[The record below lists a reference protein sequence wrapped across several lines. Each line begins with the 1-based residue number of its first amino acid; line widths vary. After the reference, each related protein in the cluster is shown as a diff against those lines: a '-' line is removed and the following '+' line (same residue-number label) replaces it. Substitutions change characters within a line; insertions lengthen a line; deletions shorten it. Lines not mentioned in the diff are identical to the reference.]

1 MKKRIKPAR
10 AVGRKWSRYEGLVY
24 IFPWIA
30 GFLLFQLYPFL
41 ASLSYS
47 FTDYAMVGSMKWV
60 GLDNFITILT
70 KDRDFWST
78 IKITLIYVFI
88 AVPLKLLFALF
99 IAMLLNC
106 KVKGIGIFRTAYYL
120 PSILGGSVA
129 ISVLWRFLFMRDG
142 TVNTMLSWFGIRP
155 VGWLSDPKIALFTL
169 SLLAVWQF
177 GSSMVIFLS
186 ALKNVPAELYES
198 ARVDGASSPRCFL
211 SITIPMITPTILF
224 NMIMQVISA
233 FQEFTGAFVITN
245 GGPMKSTYLYILKVY
260 DEAFKFFKMGY
271 ACALSWILFLF
282 IVVFTVIIFKTSDAW
297 VFYSDGGEAI

>member
-1 MKKRIKPAR
+1 M
-10 AVGRKWSRYEGLVY
+10 GLAY
-24 IFPWIA
+24 ISPWIV
-30 GFLLFQLYPFL
+30 GFLMFQLYPFL
-41 ASLSYS
+41 ASLYYS
-47 FTDYAMVGSMKWV
+47 FTDYAMLGKPNWV
-60 GLDNFITILT
+60 GLSNFITILT

-78 IKITLIYVFI
+78 MRITLIYVFI
-88 AVPLKLLFALF
+88 AVPLKLVFALF

-106 KVKGIGIFRTAYYL
+106 KVKGIGIFRTVYYL

-142 TVNTMLSWFGIRP
+142 TINTMLSWFGISP
-155 VGWLSDPKIALFTL
+155 VGWLSDPKISLFTL

-211 SITIPMITPTILF
+211 SITIPMITPTIMF
-224 NMIMQVISA
+224 NLIMQVISA
-233 FQEFTGAFVITN
+233 FQEFTGAFVVTG

-271 ACALSWILFLF
+271 SCALSWILFLL
-282 IVVFTVIIFKTSDAW
+282 IMVFTVVIFKTSDAW